1 MTAVLG
7 LAILLAAAPSSAGP
21 QPPAEADS
29 HRAEPTAAQ
38 ALAASTA
45 RTDRSAAATVDGVR
59 RLAGPDDKGRTAEP
73 QYEPHTV
80 LVRFK
85 TGTSASVRGRVAG
98 RIGGKVSTGATAVG
112 YVKITTSGPAAEAVA
127 ALRADA
133 AVTDVALDYGRTKS
147 KVPNDYYYAQ
157 YQKYLSTVRL
167 PQAWD
172 LQSAATGVTIAIV
185 DTGVDGGH
193 PDLAGKLVP
202 GYNSVANNNQT
213 ADYDGHGTMVAGI
226 AAANTNNT
234 YGVAGAAYNGRI
246 MPIMVFSGEYA
257 YDSDIAEGVIW
268 AVDHGAKIV
277 NMSLGGAGQTPVLH
291 EAIKYAVGKGVLVV
305 VAAGN
310 TGDDSPH
317 YPAMYP
323 EVLTVGATD
332 HAAAL
337 TDFSS
342 WGDHVDLAA
351 PGFDIISTHSR
362 ATPLGYNFAY
372 GIGAGTSFSSPLVAG
387 VAALVRAKYPSLT
400 PAQVMDKLK
409 STARDAGPR
418 GIDPYYGHGVLD
430 AYRALGGPA
439 TTPFPLQLLGAGE
452 PNDVPARA
460 VAFTS
465 PVSQNGPAATMTG
478 SIAVEGDV
486 DWFRFQM
493 PVDGQVMVQMI
504 PPGPDREPRIMDP
517 VIAVYDAELRLA
529 GEGDDP
535 YGPDAGE
542 TLTVPVRAGTA
553 YIKVRTA
560 NGVADPRPY
569 QLSVHV
575 TIASS
580 GFFPAFTNVKAL
592 RQDDTYGRTL
602 ALGDVTGDGRV
613 DALLAPGWRGGWT
626 NESKLVVYP
635 QLPDG
640 ALGEPVK
647 YPVRHSDSIDP
658 DVVVVDADHDGRQDV
673 ALITSAG
680 VEVLRQNGAGTLEA
694 GALVYSDTR
703 VRHLAAGDL
712 DGDGDQDLVVNTD
725 GSGAVVLMLTQ
736 EPAGV
741 FAATT
746 IGSGSSSG
754 GELEI
759 GDVNNDSR
767 LDVTVPSPG
776 GVTSYLAGTGGWT
789 AVPHVV
795 YTGTANAGAVEVAD
809 VTGDGLADL
818 LVLGADRLDLLR
830 QVAGGAF
837 AAPAAVTVPERPRT
851 VEVADWDRDGLLD
864 IVTSHE
870 NGSVVVVRQ
879 QAGGYATP
887 ISGGLSVSRN
897 AGPNSTAL
905 GDLNS
910 DGYTDIA
917 GIIDPWDGLVA
928 AYNVLP
934 VRPVAEQWWI
944 RDVSVAD
951 LSTAPQTV
959 RLTVKAARKLDPATV
974 NSQTIRLLS
983 GVTARAYATHVSYD
997 ASTGTITV
1005 TLVRPRGGLGRNM
1018 AARDR
1023 VITGRT
1029 PYRLVIG
1036 AIADVEGNV
1045 HRGYSMTYVS

>member
-7 LAILLAAAPSSAGP
+7 LAILLSAAPSSAGP

-112 YVKITTSGPAAEAVA
+112 YVKITTSGPAAEAIA

-193 PDLAGKLVP
+193 PDLVGKLVP

-400 PAQVMDKLK
+400 PAQVIERLK

-418 GIDPYYGHGVLD
+418 GIDPYYGYGVID

-439 TTPFPLQLLGAGE
+439 TTDFAMKPAGPNE

-460 VAFTS
+460 TPFS
-465 PVSQNGPAATMTG
+465 DATTG
-478 SIAVEGDV
+478 YISTEGDV
-486 DWFRFQM
+486 DWYRFDV
-493 PVDGQVMVQMI
+493 PADGLATVLIV
-504 PPGPDREPRIMDP
+504 PPGAEHEGAQNFDP
-517 VIAVYDAELRLA
+517 VITMYDSDLRFVGEDESVAERGTEAAWIREPLRGGTNYVKVRNRNGSA
-529 GEGDDP
+529 DQRS
-535 YGPDAGE
+535 YR
-542 TLTVPVRAGTA
+542 LTVEFALPSASTFPPFVGDKTFPLN
-553 YIKVRTA
+553 RTFA
-560 NGVADPRPY
+560 ATVD
-569 QLSVHV
+569 V
-575 TIASS
+575 
-580 GFFPAFTNVKAL
+580 
-592 RQDDTYGRTL
+592 
-602 ALGDVTGDGRV
+602 GDVNHDGRNDV
-613 DALLAPGWRGGWT
+613 VLATGKYDSPE
-626 NESKLVVYP
+626 NDLKLVVYT
-635 QLPDG
+635 QQPDG
-640 ALGEPVK
+640 SLAEPLK
-647 YPVRHSDSIDP
+647 YPTRSQFGADP
-658 DVVVVDADHDGRQDV
+658 EVMVVDLNGDGRNDV
-673 ALITSAG
+673 ALAVPTG
-680 VEVLRQNGAGTLEA
+680 VEAFYQNESGVLAPGV
-694 GALVYSDTR
+694 LVHSAEN
-703 VRHLAAGDL
+703 VRHLAQSDF
-712 DGDGDQDLVVNTD
+712 DGDGDRDLVTSAYFGIN
-725 GSGAVVLMLTQ
+725 SVVTLLTQ
-736 EPAGV
+736 GPAGTFTPTV
-741 FAATT
+741 LA
-746 IGSGSSSG
+746 SGQRLE
-754 GELEI
+754 GEIEV
-759 GDVNNDSR
+759 GDLNGDNRPDI
-767 LDVTVPSPG
+767 VTRGPTG
-776 GVTSYLAGTGGWT
+776 LNTYLAGAAGWT
-789 AVPHVV
+789 TVPRSVD
-795 YTGTANAGAVEVAD
+795 GWDGIEVAD
-809 VTGDGLADL
+809 MTGDGLADI
-818 LVLGADRLDLLR
+818 VTAGHEQVSLLR
-830 QVAGGAF
+830 QLPDGEF
-837 AAPAAVTVPERPRT
+837 APAQRIPGGTNVGG

-864 IVTSHE
+864 IFTSHDG
-870 NGSVVVVRQ
+870 GSVSMYRQ
-879 QAGGYATP
+879 RRDGTYAP
-887 ISGGLSVSRN
+887 RVADGWLSVQQH
-897 AGPNSTAL
+897 AHQHAMAL
-905 GDLNS
+905 GDLDG
-910 DGYTDIA
+910 DGYVDVAAA
-917 GIIDPWDGLVA
+917 GDHHDGLAVG
-928 AYNVLP
+928 YNAKAVE
-934 VRPVAEQWWI
+934 VEVEQAWI
-944 RDVSVAD
+944 REVSVAD
-951 LSTAPQTV
+951 LTTVAPRTV
-959 RLTVKAARKLDPATV
+959 TLTVKVARRLDPATV
-974 NSQTIRLLS
+974 NSQTVRLLN
-983 GVTARAYATHVSYD
+983 GETGAAYASRVAFD
-997 ASTGTITV
+997 AVTGTITL
-1005 TLVRPRGGLGRNM
+1005 TLVPPRRGLGRAGAPVVSGPM
-1018 AARDR
+1018 
-1023 VITGRT
+1023 

-1036 AIADVEGNV
+1036 AIKDVGGEV
-1045 HRGYSMTYVS
+1045 HGGYSLTYVS